1 MCAAY
6 FNDQVKKKTWQ
17 SNDTPIGLSAGSNPS
32 TTLNPQVVQA
42 LLEIGIDIRNK
53 AFPKPWTQEVINSSR
68 VIITMGCGDS
78 CPIPPEGKGKL
89 T

>member
-6 FNDQVKKKTWQ
+6 FNDQVKKKNWLW
-17 SNDTPIGLSAGSNPS
+17 NDTPIGLSAGSNPS

-53 AFPKPWTQEVINSSR
+53 AFPKPWTQEVINSSS
-68 VIITMGCGDS
+68 VIMVKDVTIAKC
-78 CPIPPEGKGKL
+78 
-89 T
+89 